1 MVVFSLTTKGLK
13 RGIKWND
20 DVPLVALWGI
30 VHLHREHDGPPLAGI
45 IDDILVDKSWVE
57 PDGWTCKNMYE
68 DTNVMRM
75 KLCEWSYENE
85 DDKLT
90 EE

>member
-1 MVVFSLTTKGLK
+1 MLVSSLPTRGLEWK
-13 RGIKWND
+13 VECNN
-20 DVPLVALWGI
+20 DVPLAALWGI
-30 VHLHREHDGPPLAGI
+30 IHLHREHDGPLLIGI
-45 IDDILVDKSWVE
+45 IDDILVDNRWVE

-68 DTNVMRM
+68 DTNLMRM
-75 KLCEWSYENE
+75 KLREWNYENE